1 MPLKFNIR
9 CRICGKRI
17 RRTKNVPFDERMR
30 KLRRHYKKYHPEAF
44 REMYRKAA
52 ETRRRKKERKEL
64 GEGAHTLTKEEA
76 ALAASGLLAAYATK
90 DIGLATKVILRL
102 VENIR
107 D

>member
-1 MPLKFNIR
+1 MPLPFNIR

-17 RRTKNVPFDERMR
+17 RGTKNVPFNERMR

-44 REMYRKAA
+44 KEMYRKAA
-52 ETRRRKKERKEL
+52 ETRKKKKKKEEIVP
-64 GEGAHTLTKEEA
+64 GHTLTKEEA
-76 ALAASGLLAAYATK
+76 ALAAAGLLAAYATR
-90 DIGLATKVILRL
+90 DIALATKVLLRF